1 MIGTGQKYFLLQGS
15 GLSFAGKICFTKC
28 HSHFPDKSL
37 RDMPDSFPNTTWY
50 SVLIT
55 DVNTSLLMF
64 LSTEVYTF
72 PSTPNVYKAKMEKD
86 INPLDRERAEKT
98 VVLFK

>member
-1 MIGTGQKYFLLQGS
+1 
-15 GLSFAGKICFTKC
+15 
-28 HSHFPDKSL
+28 
-37 RDMPDSFPNTTWY
+37 
-50 SVLIT
+50 
-55 DVNTSLLMF
+55 MF